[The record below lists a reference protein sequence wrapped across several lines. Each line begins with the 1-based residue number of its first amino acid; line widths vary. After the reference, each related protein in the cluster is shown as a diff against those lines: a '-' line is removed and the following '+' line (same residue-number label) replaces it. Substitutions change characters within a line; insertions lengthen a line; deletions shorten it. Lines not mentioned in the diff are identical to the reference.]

1 MTTLIA
7 PIQGIPLSPGEKL
20 SLTNAG
26 DLEIFFIGVGNA
38 RTKKNGNL
46 NLLLIKGKDHVMVD
60 FGRTAPD
67 TITQTSGLDAG
78 DIGTFLITHSH
89 ADHIG
94 GLEHVAIDSR
104 YIFTKP
110 PHNRPKLRIVITEG
124 YQETLWDRSLR
135 GGLEWNEEEG
145 DKRLGFSDYFSPI
158 RPEWLR
164 NFPREA
170 FEVTV
175 GDIHIEMF
183 RTKHVPDNAAG
194 WQDSF
199 TSYGIF
205 VDGHVFISMD
215 TRFDLDL
222 INEYAERSSVMFHD
236 VQFFPGAVH
245 APLADLRT
253 LPQEVKAKMLLMHYA
268 DNFDT
273 QDISGFAG
281 WTQQGVRYVFPRTI

>member
-1 MTTLIA
+1 MQA
-7 PIQGIPLSPGEKL
+7 IPLLPGQKL
-20 SLTNAG
+20 PLQNDG
-26 DLEIFFIGVGNA
+26 ELEVFFIGVGNA

-46 NLLLIKGKDHVMVD
+46 NLLLIKGKEHVMVD

-67 TITQTSGLDAG
+67 TLPLTAGLEVG

-89 ADHIG
+89 GDHIG
-94 GLEHVAIDSR
+94 GLEQAALDNR

-110 PHNRPKLRIVITEG
+110 PHNRPKLRMVINEG
-124 YQETLWDRSLR
+124 YQEILWDRSLR

-145 DKRLGFSDYFSPI
+145 NRRLSFGDYFDPI
-158 RPEWLR
+158 RPTWLR

-170 FEVTV
+170 FEVTI
-175 GDIHIEMF
+175 GGMRIEMF

-194 WQDSF
+194 WQASF
-199 TSYGIF
+199 TSYGLF
-205 VDGHVFISMD
+205 VDDHVFISMD

-222 INEYAERSSVMFHD
+222 IEEYAERSSVMFHD

-245 APLADLRT
+245 APLADLKT
-253 LPQEVKAKMLLMHYA
+253 LPAEVKAKMHLMHYA
-268 DNFDT
+268 DNFDK

-281 WTQQGVRYVFPRTI
+281 WTKQGVRYVFPKVE